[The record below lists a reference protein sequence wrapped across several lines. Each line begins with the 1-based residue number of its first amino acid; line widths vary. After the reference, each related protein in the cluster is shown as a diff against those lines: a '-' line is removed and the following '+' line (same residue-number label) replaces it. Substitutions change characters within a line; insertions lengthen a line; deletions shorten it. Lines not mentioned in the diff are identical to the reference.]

1 MLRAFPGGELCGGG
15 GGQKEFEME
24 RTMTEAELSCRA
36 QAIRGESCIVQ
47 SSIEV
52 SFSANYP
59 NDKND
64 YSRVKVID
72 FEIVPINVY
81 FCKFYHPNFI

>member
-1 MLRAFPGGELCGGG
+1 MLRAFLGGGCGGG

-52 SFSANYP
+52 SLSATYP

-64 YSRVKVID
+64 TVVLK
-72 FEIVPINVY
+72 
-81 FCKFYHPNFI
+81 